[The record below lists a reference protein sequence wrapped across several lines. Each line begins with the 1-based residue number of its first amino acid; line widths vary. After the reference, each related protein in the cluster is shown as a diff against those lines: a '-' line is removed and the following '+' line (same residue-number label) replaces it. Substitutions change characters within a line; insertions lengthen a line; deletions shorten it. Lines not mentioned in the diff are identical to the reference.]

1 MKTFKK
7 LLHVL
12 IALGS
17 MIGFL
22 FGWAVLAHS
31 GKPVQPGGQGVL
43 TAPQQALAPLPPLPP
58 IQSIQ
63 TGAVSNDNSMQFVVP
78 QVRPSAGFF
87 SGGLTTRG
95 S

>member
-22 FGWAVLAHS
+22 FGWATLAHA

-43 TAPQQALAPLPPLPP
+43 AAPQQALAPLPPLPP

-63 TGAVSNDNSMQFVVP
+63 AGAVSNDSPMQFVVP
-78 QVRPSAGFF
+78 QVQPSIGFF

>member
-1 MKTFKK
+1 
-7 LLHVL
+7 
-12 IALGS
+12 
-17 MIGFL
+17 
-22 FGWAVLAHS
+22 
-31 GKPVQPGGQGVL
+31 
-43 TAPQQALAPLPPLPP
+43 LPPLPP

-78 QVRPSAGFF
+78 QVQPSTGFF

>member
-1 MKTFKK
+1 
-7 LLHVL
+7 
-12 IALGS
+12 

-43 TAPQQALAPLPPLPP
+43 AAPQQALAPLPPLPP

-63 TGAVSNDNSMQFVVP
+63 AGAVSDSSPLQFVVP
-78 QVRPSAGFF
+78 QVQSSSGFF
-87 SGGLTTRG
+87 SQGLSTRG